1 MNENEKREKVIKGLR
16 WALDNMVDPFND
28 FRFAGYDGSIVMLNE
43 PIIKDAIDLLEAL
56 DVTPEELERLKKCR
70 HECKIDCLLEH
81 YDSIKAERDALIE
94 AREPTKPRLVAVEP
108 LPHYL
113 ECGKCGTRIFD
124 GDKFCRICG
133 REVRWG

>member
-1 MNENEKREKVIKGLR
+1 MDKREKVIEGLR
-16 WALDNMVDPFND
+16 WALDNTVDPIND

-81 YDSIKAERDALIE
+81 YNNIKAERDALLK
-94 AREPTKPRLVAVEP
+94 AQEPVEP
-108 LPHYL
+108 IRMNHDENKYRDHYRCPICDDDL
-113 ECGKCGTRIFD
+113 AYEQQYCAG
-124 GDKFCRICG
+124 CG
-133 REVRWG
+133 RTVKW